1 MFIGSFKYSVD
12 TKGRISI
19 PAKFK
24 KVLKPEANDTFV
36 MTRSTVQCIDVYPF
50 NYWEEKIKPRI
61 DALDDFD
68 IDEAAFKRSLFE
80 LATDQELDKQ
90 SRLFLPKSLLEF
102 AGIDKEVLILGQN
115 NKIEFWNPEIFE
127 KQKRDFPK
135 PFAELAK
142 QVMNNSQK

>member
-12 TKGRISI
+12 AKGRISI

-24 KVLKPEANDTFV
+24 KVMKPEANDTFV
-36 MTRSTVQCIDVYPF
+36 MTRSTVQCIDVYPY

-68 IDEAAFKRSLFE
+68 FEEAAFKRSLFE
-80 LATDQELDKQ
+80 LASDQQLDKQ
-90 SRLFLPKSLLEF
+90 SRLFLPKNLLDF
-102 AGIDKEVLILGQN
+102 AGIEKEVLILGQN

-127 KQKRDFPK
+127 KQKREFPK

-142 QVMNNSQK
+142 QVMNSQK

>member
-12 TKGRISI
+12 AKGRISI

-24 KVLKPEANDTFV
+24 KVMKPEAKDTFV
-36 MTRSTVQCIDVYPF
+36 MTRSTVQCIDVYPY

-61 DALDDFD
+61 DALDDFN
-68 IDEAAFKRSLFE
+68 IDEAAFKRFLFE
-80 LATDQELDKQ
+80 LASDQELDKQ

-127 KQKRDFPK
+127 TQKREFPK

-142 QVMNNSQK
+142 QVMNSQK

>member
-1 MFIGSFKYSVD
+1 
-12 TKGRISI
+12 
-19 PAKFK
+19 
-24 KVLKPEANDTFV
+24 

-61 DALDDFD
+61 DALDDFN
-68 IDEAAFKRSLFE
+68 IDEAAFKRFLFE
-80 LATDQELDKQ
+80 LASDQELDKQ

-127 KQKRDFPK
+127 TQKREFPK

-142 QVMNNSQK
+142 QVMNSQK

>member
-12 TKGRISI
+12 AKGRISI

-24 KVLKPEANDTFV
+24 KVLKPEAKDTFV
-36 MTRSTVQCIDVYPF
+36 MTRSTVQCIDVYPY

-61 DALDDFD
+61 DALDDFN
-68 IDEAAFKRSLFE
+68 IDEAAFKRFLFE
-80 LATDQELDKQ
+80 LASDQELDKQ

-127 KQKRDFPK
+127 TQKREFPK

-142 QVMNNSQK
+142 QVMNSQK

>member
-12 TKGRISI
+12 AKGRISI

-24 KVLKPEANDTFV
+24 KVMKPEAKDTFV
-36 MTRSTVQCIDVYPF
+36 MTRSTVQCIDVYPY

-61 DALDDFD
+61 DALDDFN
-68 IDEAAFKRSLFE
+68 IDEAAFKRFLFE
-80 LATDQELDKQ
+80 LASDQELDKQ

-115 NKIEFWNPEIFE
+115 NKIEFWTPEIFE
-127 KQKRDFPK
+127 TQKREFPK

-142 QVMNNSQK
+142 QVMNSQK

>member
-12 TKGRISI
+12 AKGRISI

-24 KVLKPEANDTFV
+24 KVMKSEAKDTFV
-36 MTRSTVQCIDVYPF
+36 MTRSTVQCIDVYPY

-68 IDEAAFKRSLFE
+68 IDEAAFKRFLFE

-127 KQKRDFPK
+127 TQKREFPK

-142 QVMNNSQK
+142 QVMNSQK

>member
-12 TKGRISI
+12 AKGRISI

-24 KVLKPEANDTFV
+24 KVLKPEAKDTFV
-36 MTRSTVQCIDVYPF
+36 MTRSTVQCIDVYPY

-61 DALDDFD
+61 DALDDFN
-68 IDEAAFKRSLFE
+68 IDEAAFKRFLFE
-80 LATDQELDKQ
+80 LASDQELDKQ

-115 NKIEFWNPEIFE
+115 NKIEFWNREIFE
-127 KQKRDFPK
+127 TQKREFPK

-142 QVMNNSQK
+142 QVMNSQK

>member
-12 TKGRISI
+12 AKGRISI

-24 KVLKPEANDTFV
+24 KVMKPEAKDTFV
-36 MTRSTVQCIDVYPF
+36 MTRSTVQCIDVYPY

-68 IDEAAFKRSLFE
+68 IDEAAFKRFLFE

-127 KQKRDFPK
+127 TQKREFPK

-142 QVMNNSQK
+142 QVMNSQK

>member
-12 TKGRISI
+12 AKGRISI

-24 KVLKPEANDTFV
+24 KVMKPEAKDTFV
-36 MTRSTVQCIDVYPF
+36 MTRSTVQCIDVYPY

-61 DALDDFD
+61 DALDDFN
-68 IDEAAFKRSLFE
+68 IDEAASKRFLFE
-80 LATDQELDKQ
+80 LASDQELDKQ

-127 KQKRDFPK
+127 TQKREFPK

-142 QVMNNSQK
+142 QVMNSQK

>member
-12 TKGRISI
+12 SKGRISI

-24 KVLKPEANDTFV
+24 KVLKPESKDTFV
-36 MTRSTVQCIDVYPF
+36 LTRSTVKCIDVYPL

-61 DALDDFD
+61 DALDDFND
-68 IDEAAFKRSLFE
+68 DDVAFKRFLFE
-80 LATDQELDKQ
+80 LASDQELDKQ
-90 SRLFLPKSLLEF
+90 SRLFIPKSLLEY
-102 AGIDKEVLILGQN
+102 AEIEKDVLILGQN

-127 KQKRDFPK
+127 LQKKEYPK

-142 QVMNNSQK
+142 QVMNNNQK